1 MVTSSS
7 IKKRGS
13 QEAHGEQRLYYEF
26 YLQVVEL
33 EACLEKQEKIIFEAI
48 EMGKLQRVTKSD
60 LYFRKMGKLQRVTKS
75 DLYFRN
81 DANSSKK
88 DSDLKELPRTSTGR
102 ERWKPKKLDQ

>member
-1 MVTSSS
+1 M
-7 IKKRGS
+7 
-13 QEAHGEQRLYYEF
+13 YYEF

-60 LYFRKMGKLQRVTKS
+60 LYFR
-75 DLYFRN
+75 N
-81 DANSSKK
+81 DANSSKE